1 MDNVWH
7 IFLVNCRPF
16 VLIGNLINPKCLRKS
31 LGFIH
36 WTNEPKKEKKFSL
49 FSNPIHPIKK
59 KKNLS
64 YIFGEREEENKGNE
78 PCGGLRLERDGTERE
93 DK

>member
-36 WTNEPKKEKKFSL
+36 WTNESKKKKILSF
-49 FSNPIHPIKK
+49 FQSNPSYQKK

>member
-1 MDNVWH
+1 MSAKITGLH
-7 IFLVNCRPF
+7 
-16 VLIGNLINPKCLRKS
+16 S
-31 LGFIH
+31 LDQR
-36 WTNEPKKEKKFSL
+36 TKKKKILSF
-49 FSNPIHPIKK
+49 FQSNPSYQKK